1 MQTVTYNMSMES
13 SSLVWTHLSGI
24 EVRAS
29 QQVLQVDVPLW
40 LGLFQHDHG
49 VGLPEE

>member
-1 MQTVTYNMSMES
+1 MSMDEQRVHLVK
-13 SSLVWTHLSGI
+13 SLVWTHLSGI